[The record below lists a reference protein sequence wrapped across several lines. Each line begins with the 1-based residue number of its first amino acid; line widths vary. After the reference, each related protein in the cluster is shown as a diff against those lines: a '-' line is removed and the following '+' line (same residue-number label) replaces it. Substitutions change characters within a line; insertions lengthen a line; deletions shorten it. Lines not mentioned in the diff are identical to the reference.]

1 MKKPLSSNKAKEI
14 LKDGTVHGQPLTPK
28 QQRFMGAVAGGN
40 SPVGKPKPPAKPRT
54 NLGGS
59 MPPELPQPKQRPRPP
74 AIGERPVMP
83 KTAAKMKKMK
93 G

>member
-14 LKDGTVHGQPLTPK
+14 LKDGTVHGKPLTPK
-28 QQRFMGAVAGGN
+28 QERFMGAVAGGN
-40 SPVGKPKPPAKPRT
+40 SPAKPKPPSKPRT
-54 NLGGS
+54 NLGGNT
-59 MPPELPQPKQRPRPP
+59 PPALPQAKQRPRPP

-83 KTAAKMKKMK
+83 KTAAKMKKMR